1 MTSLALQRTSTK
13 NLTEEQLQALVHEN
27 SNVYGEYFD
36 EDYLKSIVESIYPT
50 LVETYFRPEFIGF
63 ENYPQRN
70 QPNTPLIFAS
80 NHSGMAFPWDA
91 MVFGSGL
98 YQLTQAQKER
108 FVRVLVSPALSEI
121 KLMNPY
127 MIEDVWKRVGGIDA
141 TSLNF
146 ETLMHNEE
154 ADLVI
159 YPEGV
164 DGIGKGFNRRYE
176 LQYFSTSFIRMAL
189 KYKTDIFPIYSING
203 EYINPHSYRSKIVNF
218 LSQKIGIPYIPIGFL
233 TLLIPIFPWI
243 FYFGMPSAFFFVLG
257 KRIEPHKMTDK
268 PFEDMTRE
276 EIGAVRDQVHALMQ
290 GEITEKVKEYGQKPY
305 NVKEFF
311 KKCKENWRMFWSYFP
326 MTWCLL
332 FAEHERQYK
341 RFKKTGQPVKI
352 QQGLGAFF
360 VWLVKNPFF
369 IFYFLPV
376 IGWIPLVIRG
386 YTGAKRPP
394 KK

>member
-13 NLTEEQLQALVHEN
+13 NLTEKQLQGLIDQNIGVH
-27 SNVYGEYFD
+27 GEYFD
-36 EDYLKSIVESIYPT
+36 EDYLKSIVENIYPT
-50 LVETYFRPEFIGF
+50 LVETYFRPQFIGF
-63 ENYPQRN
+63 EDYPTRN
-70 QPNTPLIFAS
+70 QPNVPLIFAS

-98 YQLTQAQKER
+98 YQLTQKQKER

-146 ETLMHNEE
+146 ETMMHNDEV
-154 ADLVI
+154 DLVI

-164 DGIGKGFNRRYE
+164 DGIGKGFNRKYQ

-203 EYINPHSYRSKIVNF
+203 EYINPHSYRSKVVNF
-218 LSQKIGIPYIPIGFL
+218 LSQKIGIPYLPIGIL

-243 FYFGMPSAFFFVLG
+243 FYFGMPAAFFFVLG

-268 PFEDMTRE
+268 PFDKMTKK
-276 EIGAVRDQVHALMQ
+276 EIEAIRDEVHALMQ
-290 GEITEKVKEYGQKPY
+290 SEITEKVKEYGQKPY
-305 NVKEFF
+305 NMKELF
-311 KKCKENWRMFWSYFP
+311 KKCKENWKMFWSYFP

-341 RFKKTGQPVKI
+341 RFKKTGKPIKI
-352 QQGLGAFF
+352 KHGLGSFLG
-360 VWLVKNPFF
+360 WLVKNPFF

-386 YTGAKRPP
+386 YTGSKKPP